1 MGTGR
6 TLNKKPITRPKKS
19 EGERRRR
26 QKTQKVRLAKLV
38 GMDPKVAARME
49 PLVVRNM
56 LKRPKRTLAAFQ
68 AAKAAVKAAGK

>member
-26 QKTQKVRLAKLV
+26 QKTQKARLIKLGMSAAVVAKLQPLEV
-38 GMDPKVAARME
+38 RKLLMRPAKVVAS
-49 PLVVRNM
+49 
-56 LKRPKRTLAAFQ
+56 LKK
-68 AAKAAVKAAGK
+68 